1 MNLENKDILGSRPS
15 SFITAPCSGGVDVK
29 LTSLGFQVQNMYSWN
44 KAGSPD
50 RPWHIGPHR
59 ASLPKPENII
69 CRKYFHSFSAPFL
82 THLHTNSNLNHIVL
96 RGLALPEN

>member
-1 MNLENKDILGSRPS
+1 MVDLQHHADI
-15 SFITAPCSGGVDVK
+15 VDVG

-59 ASLPKPENII
+59 ASLPKPENDI
-69 CRKYFHSFSAPFL
+69 RSKYFHSFSALFL
-82 THLHTNSNLNHIVL
+82 THLQKNSNLNHIVL
-96 RGLALPEN
+96 RGLALPGNGAVAHRGSERG